1 MRTPFRAR
9 IRSRALMPLVILIL
23 VAMLALAACGGRARN
38 AGNGGYGGN
47 GGAGQTTAPGTAG
60 GQTAGGQ
67 PSGATPNIQG
77 IQSADSSVQSAIQS
91 LPSVQNDANTD
102 YSSQDTSTVP

>member
-38 AGNGGYGGN
+38 AGNGGY